1 MIVQPTDFYWN
12 FIVMMFTF
20 YVLEAYMAHI
30 GQCIFKFNLK
40 DATSYS
46 LMSDKISRNVFAL

>member
-46 LMSDKISRNVFAL
+46 LMSDKNF